1 LVLPESAWDRS
12 SQQKELGKMNRS
24 ALSPKAVLVL
34 LVALFGLASCQ
45 PAAPGTNRDGAKTA
59 NANAVKETVNPVAIE
74 AEIIKLENEW
84 AAAAQR
90 KDVDT
95 LRRILADDLVVT
107 LIDGSVGTKAGE
119 LSNAESGAVTME
131 AWELADTKVTVLSA
145 DSAFITGRGTIKK
158 GKYKDPVSHKVVDI
172 SGQYRFTDVYLR
184 RNGQWQAVAS
194 QTTKIE
200 NPPPPT
206 TAASPAAK

>member
-1 LVLPESAWDRS
+1 
-12 SQQKELGKMNRS
+12 MNRN

-34 LVALFGLASCQ
+34 LVAVFGLASCN
-45 PAAPGTNRDGAKTA
+45 PVAPVTNRAGAKTA
-59 NANAVKETVNPVAIE
+59 NANAVKEAVNPVAIE
-74 AEIIKLENEW
+74 GEIINLENEW

-107 LIDGSVGTKAGE
+107 LIDGSIGTKTGE

-131 AWELADTKVTVLSA
+131 SWELADTKVTVLSA
-145 DSAFITGRGTIKK
+145 DSAFITGRGIIKK

-172 SGQYRFTDVYLR
+172 SGQYRFTDVYVR

-200 NPPPPT
+200 NPPPP
-206 TAASPAAK
+206 APVASPATSPTASPTAK